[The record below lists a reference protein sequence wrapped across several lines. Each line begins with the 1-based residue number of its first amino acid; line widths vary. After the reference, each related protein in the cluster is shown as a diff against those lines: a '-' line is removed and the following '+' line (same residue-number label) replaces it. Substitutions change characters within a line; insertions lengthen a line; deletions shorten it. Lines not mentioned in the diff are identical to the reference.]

1 VVLETGEC
9 NMKINKVFSSDR
21 EFQYFL
27 SFLTRLGKIKQDL
40 IIDGDQ
46 ENLKIINDYLDVALD
61 YQ

>member
-1 VVLETGEC
+1 
-9 NMKINKVFSSDR
+9 MKINKIFSSDR

-27 SFLTRLGKIKQDL
+27 SFLNRRGRIKPDL

-46 ENLKIINDYLDVALD
+46 ENLKIINDFLDVALD

>member
-1 VVLETGEC
+1 
-9 NMKINKVFSSDR
+9 MKINKVFSSDR

-27 SFLTRLGKIKQDL
+27 SFLNRLGRIKQDL

-46 ENLKIINDYLDVALD
+46 ENLKIINDFLDVALD